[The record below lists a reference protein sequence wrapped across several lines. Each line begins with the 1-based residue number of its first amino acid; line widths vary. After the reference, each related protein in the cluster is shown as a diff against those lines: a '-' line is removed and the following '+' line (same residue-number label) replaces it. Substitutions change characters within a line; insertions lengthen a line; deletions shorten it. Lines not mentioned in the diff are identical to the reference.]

1 MSKVGL
7 YVIKYFIYFVSVK
20 YNEAV
25 LPYSFHLHFVLLQFL
40 SFTLKEF

>member
-7 YVIKYFIYFVSVK
+7 YVIKCVIYFGSVK

-25 LPYSFHLHFVLLQFL
+25 LPHSFHRRFVPLQLLF
-40 SFTLKEF
+40 FTLKEF